1 MAHPAG
7 TQALHHHRTTKMK
20 NNVLF
25 IIGLLLCGSAVASEF
40 PGIEALMTAEE
51 QQAAGIQKLT
61 VAEKEALN
69 KWLIRYTVNEA
80 PVTQISGAET
90 EKAKI
95 EGIVS
100 RIDGAFNGWTG
111 KTVFKLENGQVWKQ
125 RLPSTWIY
133 SAESPNVKITR
144 NWLGYYVMDVEGKR
158 QVGVSKIK

>member
-1 MAHPAG
+1 
-7 TQALHHHRTTKMK
+7 MK

-40 PGIEALMTAEE
+40 PGIETLMTAEE

-80 PVTQISGAET
+80 PVTKISGAET

-95 EGIVS
+95 
-100 RIDGAFNGWTG
+100 
-111 KTVFKLENGQVWKQ
+111 
-125 RLPSTWIY
+125 
-133 SAESPNVKITR
+133 
-144 NWLGYYVMDVEGKR
+144 
-158 QVGVSKIK
+158 